1 MAFQQDLGCLQ
12 FYDKWPPPFSQSIEI
27 HIENEK
33 FF

>member
-1 MAFQQDLGCLQ
+1 MAFEQVIDCLQ
-12 FYDKWPPPFSQSIEI
+12 LYDKRPLSFSQSIEI